1 MSNTNLPVINIQAK
15 PPTNWSRK
23 EGIQLCHLSINISV
37 DSVHG
42 TDQPIE
48 KIWEP
53 IRKNFQE
60 ERKEEESCLLI
71 GVALGRNPS
80 FGVEFLQYFKQIENR
95 NESYSNSEKN
105 ESKPKPVAASTPVRR
120 HVVGNSGEEEEGG
133 EEEARTIGRKR
144 TKKVVQEKSKAA
156 KLFEMFQERNKL
168 EDGQVHD
175 YMEML

>member
-1 MSNTNLPVINIQAK
+1 AK

-42 TDQPIE
+42 YPGEI
-48 KIWEP
+48 IHW
-53 IRKNFQE
+53 FA
-60 ERKEEESCLLI
+60 
-71 GVALGRNPS
+71 VALGRNPS
-80 FGVEFLQYFKQIENR
+80 FGVEFLQYFKQIENLTIISLSR
-95 NESYSNSEKN
+95 LTSCMLQWSASHLNCATAGQFCATK
-105 ESKPKPVAASTPVRR
+105 SKPKPVAASTPVRR